1 MEDIVNLKGEVWLP
15 ILNFE
20 NRYLVS
26 NMGRVWALRKE
37 VSSNTKITK
46 RSKNQR
52 KTHIEGHFIKPYN
65 INGTYKQVCLC
76 NGKTYKKSVHRLVA
90 TAFIP
95 NTKNYPVVNHK
106 NGNPSDNRIENLEWC
121 TQGENLK
128 HSFRVLGR
136 KPSKTNLG
144 KTRSMSNNA
153 VIIHQY
159 NINGEYITTFNCI
172 LDAMDATFQ
181 KSSSNIW
188 AVANGLRKK
197 AGGYVW
203 KYNKI

>member
-1 MEDIVNLKGEVWLP
+1 
-15 ILNFE
+15 
-20 NRYLVS
+20 
-26 NMGRVWALRKE
+26 
-37 VSSNTKITK
+37 
-46 RSKNQR
+46 
-52 KTHIEGHFIKPYN
+52 
-65 INGTYKQVCLC
+65 
-76 NGKTYKKSVHRLVA
+76 
-90 TAFIP
+90 
-95 NTKNYPVVNHK
+95 
-106 NGNPSDNRIENLEWC
+106 
-121 TQGENLK
+121 
-128 HSFRVLGR
+128 
-136 KPSKTNLG
+136 
-144 KTRSMSNNA
+144 MSNNA